1 MLTDLRYAFRMLAKA
16 PAFTTVAIVTLALG
30 IGANSAIFSVVDAV
44 LLRPLPFPHPDE
56 LVMVWGT
63 VPHEGGG
70 HDVDSYPDYI
80 DLRQQSKTVK
90 HLAAFTRSG
99 AVLSGNEEARLLQ
112 GVAVTSDIFDVL
124 GVSPFL
130 GRRYTRAEDKVDA
143 RVVVLT
149 YEGWHR
155 SFAGDPKMVGR
166 QVVLSG
172 RSYTILGVMPPG
184 WRFPVQD
191 SAKDFLMPLE
201 PIIPK
206 ELTRRGSH
214 SYSLVGRLKSGV
226 SVHTAE
232 AELNTIA
239 NRLALQYPDT
249 NFDRHQIVVG
259 LHEDTVGEVRPAL
272 TVLLCAVGLV
282 LLIACAN
289 VANLL
294 LARATARRREIA
306 IRTALGASRNRI
318 VRQLLAEG
326 LLLAAVGGGAGL
338 LLAWWGIDVL
348 RAFGPRDLPR
358 VADIAVNSTV
368 CGFTFA
374 IALASTIIFALIP
387 AIQASRPDV
396 SQSLQEGGKGAIGGR
411 ETHRLR
417 AILVTSQVAL
427 SLLLL
432 AGAGLLIKSFANLSA
447 TKPGFDPARTF
458 TVAVAL
464 PSAKY
469 PDKEQH
475 EQFFAALMPKLA
487 ALPGVES
494 VGAAMPLPFS
504 GNGRGSTFTIGGAPP
519 LAAGNHPAAAHL
531 TVTGGYF
538 RAMRIP
544 LLTGRTF
551 DARDKKDG
559 RLVMIVNE
567 AFARQYLGGV
577 ASALGR
583 EVLIDRDDPDPP
595 PCEVVGVV
603 TDSHHDS
610 LAEQTGPEFYVPHT
624 QEIERRMD
632 IVLRTATPKIT
643 GLDAAVRNAI
653 NEVGKDLYVPKLQP
667 LDELLARS
675 LAQPRF
681 NMILLGVFAGVA
693 MILAAI
699 GIYGVIAYGVAQRT
713 KEIGIRMALGAQRSD
728 MLTMV
733 LRQGLILV
741 AIGIGIGFVASLG
754 ATRLLRTLLYGVA
767 ANDFSIYAI
776 VVVLLGAAA
785 FLASYIPAR
794 RAMRVDPMVALRYE

>member
-1 MLTDLRYAFRMLAKA
+1 MLSDLRYALRMLAKA
-16 PAFTTVAIVTLALG
+16 PAFTTVAVVTLALG
-30 IGANSAIFSVVDAV
+30 IGANSAIFSVVDTV
-44 LLRPLPFPHPDE
+44 LLRPLAFPHPDE

-70 HDVDSYPDYI
+70 HDVDSYPDYV
-80 DLRQQSKTVK
+80 DLRAQSKTVK

-112 GVAVTSDIFDVL
+112 GLAVTSDIFDVL

-155 SFAGDPKMVGR
+155 VFAGDPKVVGQ
-166 QVVLSG
+166 QVILSS
-172 RSYTILGVMPPG
+172 RTYTIIGVMPSG
-184 WRFPVQD
+184 WHFPVQD
-191 SAKDFLMPLE
+191 STKDFLMPLE
-201 PIIPK
+201 PVIAK

-226 SVHTAE
+226 STRTAE
-232 AELNTIA
+232 AELNAIA

-294 LARATARRREIA
+294 LARATVRRREIA

-326 LLLAAVGGGAGL
+326 LLLSLIGGGAGL

-348 RAFGPRDLPR
+348 RALGPRDLPR
-358 VADIAVNSTV
+358 VADIGVNPTV
-368 CGFTFA
+368 CAFTFA

-396 SQSLQEGGKGAIGGR
+396 NQSLQEGGRAIGGR

-458 TVAVAL
+458 TVGVAL

-504 GNGRGSTFTIGGAPP
+504 GNNRGSTFTIGGAQP
-519 LAAGNHPAAAHL
+519 LAAGNHPVAAHL

-538 RAMRIP
+538 HAMRIP
-544 LLTGRTF
+544 ILSGRAF
-551 DARDKKDG
+551 DDRDKKDG
-559 RLVMIVNE
+559 QLVMIVNE

-577 ASALGR
+577 TSALGR
-583 EVLIDRDDPDPP
+583 QVLIDRDDPNPP

-603 TDSHHDS
+603 ADSHHDS
-610 LAEQTGPEFYVPHT
+610 LAEQTGPEFCVPHT

-632 IVLRTATPKIT
+632 VVLRTATPRIT

-667 LDELLARS
+667 LDELLASS

-681 NMILLGVFAGVA
+681 NMILLGVFAAVA
-693 MILAAI
+693 MVLAAI

-713 KEIGIRMALGAQRSD
+713 REIGIRMALGAQRSD
-728 MLTMV
+728 MLGMV
-733 LRQGLILV
+733 LRQGLVLV
-741 AIGIGIGFVASLG
+741 ATGIAIGFIVSLG
-754 ATRLLRTLLYGVA
+754 ATRLLRTLLYGVE
-767 ANDFSIYAI
+767 ANDFSIYA
-776 VVVLLGAAA
+776 VVIVLLGTAA